1 MPRYEAIGFDLLTAL
16 VDAWSLWKAIA
27 GDDALGLRWH
37 ATSQSLLRGRDYRPF
52 EEIVRDAAREV
63 GLANDRAD
71 ELVRRWGEF
80 APWPD
85 VPEVLPRIDERYRR
99 FIVTN
104 CSARLGWL
112 AATRVGVPFDLVM
125 TAERAG
131 AYKPDPRPYR
141 AALEAL
147 GLEPARVLFVAGS
160 AHDVGGAQRVGM
172 DVYWANRGAV
182 AAPSQARPLREAADL
197 RALPDLL

>member
-1 MPRYEAIGFDLLTAL
+1 MPKYGAIGFDLLTAL
-16 VDAWSLWKAIA
+16 LDTWSLWRAVA
-27 GDDALGLRWH
+27 GDRALGLRWH
-37 ATSQSLLRGRDYRPF
+37 AASQALLRGREYRPF
-52 EEIVRDAAREV
+52 EDIVRDAAREV
-63 GLANDRAD
+63 GVAPDRAE
-71 ELVRRWGEF
+71 ELLRRWGEF
-80 APWPD
+80 APWPE
-85 VPEVLPRIDERYRR
+85 VPEVLASLGGYRR

-112 AATRVGVPFDLVM
+112 AAMKVGAPFDLVM

-147 GLEPARVLFVAGS
+147 RLDPLGVLFVAGS
-160 AHDVGGAQRVGM
+160 AHDVTGARRVGM
-172 DVYWANRGAV
+172 DVYWANRVGV
-182 AAPSQARPLREAADL
+182 PAPGEVRPLREAADL